1 MLVVDLHQ
9 TYWNEITELVSI
21 ITLVSIT
28 SVALDLRQAITYEGH
43 KQNKENAIITFQG
56 GASLFVVHP
65 FITYKSL
72 YWFTEKIKDLFL
84 CDTDYVSYCAIESEW
99 IRSLWAGVCKIFF
112 KNLFEDT
119 LDLELCWKRD
129 STLGAFLPVLWIFT

>member
-56 GASLFVVHP
+56 YVR
-65 FITYKSL
+65 ITLESCVRLTLGIYVTKL
-72 YWFTEKIKDLFL
+72 CNKIKKFG
-84 CDTDYVSYCAIESEW
+84 CNYVWKLRQDHVTKMAVEL
-99 IRSLWAGVCKIFF
+99 RQKI
-112 KNLFEDT
+112 L
-119 LDLELCWKRD
+119 LD
-129 STLGAFLPVLWIFT
+129 